1 MKDVMRNLI
10 KQHHVIGKSQMKQ
23 VAAVAQEVK
32 NDTLR
37 RGGFAPSQWVL
48 GRYPRR
54 PGSLAEEDE
63 WGQLG
68 VLTAQQDPSTAFGLK
83 ASMRFTAQKAFVRL
97 DCGRRYA
104 AAMLRK
110 ARAVDRDYQQGDWII
125 YRVVQGS
132 LAPIGRAQLGSS
144 DSRGMS
150 CGYSMEGFRWF
161 RPSTCYVRRPRRS
174 CWRAKYAPGQ

>member
-1 MKDVMRNLI
+1 MKDVMKNLI

-23 VAAVAQEVK
+23 VAAVSQEVK

-68 VLTAQQDPSTAFGLK
+68 VLTAQQDPATAFGLK

-104 AAMLRK
+104 AAMLRR
-110 ARAVDRDYQQGDWII
+110 ARVVDRDYHQGDWIM
-125 YRVVQGS
+125 YPSG
-132 LAPIGRAQLGSS
+132 A
-144 DSRGMS
+144 
-150 CGYSMEGFRWF
+150 GF
-161 RPSTCYVRRPRRS
+161 PSTRIRMVRSSTDHRI
-174 CWRAKYAPGQ
+174 